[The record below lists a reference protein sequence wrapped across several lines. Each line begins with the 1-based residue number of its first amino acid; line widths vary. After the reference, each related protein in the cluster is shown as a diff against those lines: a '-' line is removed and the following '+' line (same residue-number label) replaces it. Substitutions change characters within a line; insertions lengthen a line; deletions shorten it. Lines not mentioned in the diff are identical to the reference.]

1 LVGVQ
6 PDAHGVLRAE
16 QLDVAHAVD
25 AAEGVLQVAG
35 DVVGQVGVGGLGI
48 IGIHADDQ
56 QEVAGRLG
64 DGQALLL
71 HFLRQERGGR
81 LQLVLDLH
89 LGDVDVGAGL
99 EGQGRGGR
107 ARAVAGRRHVVQAVQ
122 ALHLLLDDLG
132 DAVLDGLGRGA
143 GIDGVDRDLGQG
155 DVGILGDR
163 QAADGQAPPA

>member
-1 LVGVQ
+1 VLVVF
-6 PDAHGVLRAE
+6 
-16 QLDVAHAVD
+16 
-25 AAEGVLQVAG
+25 
-35 DVVGQVGVGGLGI
+35 GI
-48 IGIHADDQ
+48 LGIHADDQ

-71 HFLRQERGGR
+71 HFLRQQGGGR
-81 LQLVLDLH
+81 LQLVLHLH

-122 ALHLLLDDLG
+122 ALHLLFDDLG

-143 GIDGVDRDLGQG
+143 GIDGDTDTWGRAMSGYWAIGRLRMASPASMMTIATTHAKMGRSMKKRESMADR
-155 DVGILGDR
+155 
-163 QAADGQAPPA
+163 P